1 MKGLFIKDLRLMKN
15 QRNFLVTIVL
25 MFLILVIT
33 GVDASFFMGY
43 VPFLLLIVSMTTIT
57 YDELENGLAFLMVLP
72 VSRKEYVLEKYL
84 LGGLFGIGGLA
95 VTVVIF
101 IITEENAK
109 TSMTWESYLLI
120 ATGFLAF
127 VILFLSLMIPI
138 QLKFGS
144 EKGRLVLFAIFFG
157 IIGLVYLVLFAIFF
171 GIIGLVY
178 VADKVIKV
186 NVTAT
191 ALYQNLLQLPLE
203 ILLTAT
209 FVLFAVFVL
218 ISIKISLGIM
228 KKKEW

>member
-1 MKGLFIKDLRLMKN
+1 
-15 QRNFLVTIVL
+15 
-25 MFLILVIT
+25 
-33 GVDASFFMGY
+33 MGY

-72 VSRKEYVLEKYL
+72 VSRKNMLLEKYL

-101 IITEENAK
+101 IITEEFTK

-144 EKGRLVLFAIFFG
+144 EKGRLVLFAIFFWNHWSG
-157 IIGLVYLVLFAIFF
+157 G
-171 GIIGLVY
+171 Y

-191 ALYQNLLQLPLE
+191 ALYQNLLQLLW
-203 ILLTAT
+203 
-209 FVLFAVFVL
+209 
-218 ISIKISLGIM
+218 KYY
-228 KKKEW
+228 

>member
-109 TSMTWESYLLI
+109 TSMTWESYLL
-120 ATGFLAF
+120 
-127 VILFLSLMIPI
+127 FLSLMIPI

-144 EKGRLVLFAIFFG
+144 EKGR
-157 IIGLVYLVLFAIFF
+157 LVLFAIFF

>member
-95 VTVVIF
+95 VTVIIF
-101 IITEENAK
+101 IITEEIAK
-109 TSMTWESYLLI
+109 TSMTWVSYLLI
-120 ATGFLAF
+120 TTGFLAF

-157 IIGLVYLVLFAIFF
+157 M
-171 GIIGLVY
+171 VY

>member
-157 IIGLVYLVLFAIFF
+157 M
-171 GIIGLVY
+171 VY

>member
-1 MKGLFIKDLRLMKN
+1 MKGLFIKDLRLLKN

-84 LGGLFGIGGLA
+84 LGGLFGIGRLA

-157 IIGLVYLVLFAIFF
+157 I
-171 GIIGLVY
+171 VY

>member
-101 IITEENAK
+101 IITEEVTK

-144 EKGRLVLFAIFFG
+144 EKGRMVLFAIFFG
-157 IIGLVYLVLFAIFF
+157 IIGLVYLVN
-171 GIIGLVY
+171 
-178 VADKVIKV
+178 KVLTV
-186 NVTAT
+186 DFTQTAF
-191 ALYQNLLQLPLE
+191 YQTITQLPMG
-203 ILLTAT
+203 ILMAMAL
-209 FVLFAVFVL
+209 VLFVIFVF
-218 ISIKISLGIM
+218 ISAKISLGVM
-228 KKKEW
+228 KKKEF

>member
-101 IITEENAK
+101 IITEEVTK

-144 EKGRLVLFAIFFG
+144 EKGR
-157 IIGLVYLVLFAIFF
+157 LVLFAIFF

-218 ISIKISLGIM
+218 ISIKISLGIL

>member
-1 MKGLFIKDLRLMKN
+1 MKGLFIKDLRLLKN

-157 IIGLVYLVLFAIFF
+157 I
-171 GIIGLVY
+171 VY

-209 FVLFAVFVL
+209 FFLFAVFVL

>member
-1 MKGLFIKDLRLMKN
+1 MKGLFIKDLRLLKN

-157 IIGLVYLVLFAIFF
+157 I
-171 GIIGLVY
+171 VY